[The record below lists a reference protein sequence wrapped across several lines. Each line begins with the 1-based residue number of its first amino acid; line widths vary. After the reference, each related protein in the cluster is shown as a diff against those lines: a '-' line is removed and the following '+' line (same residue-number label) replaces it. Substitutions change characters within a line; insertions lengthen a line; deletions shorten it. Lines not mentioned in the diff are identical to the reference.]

1 MYVVVSKLHFFSR
14 TFITRYISGVGEVIS
29 YSGGVF
35 LNFLPRCQ
43 WDIFTGSDSSS
54 LSNTSFGHAPVFSDV
69 WVSYGKRINF
79 FFFFPFRNMR
89 MRIWAAFK
97 IGKGRAIREKGIL
110 RIYGQRFFQG
120 VLYSLGDFMFHS
132 GDIRGNLGYECRA
145 FSWCLCL
152 KVMWKAVEG
161 YKG

>member
-69 WVSYGKRINF
+69 WVSYGKRIIF
-79 FFFFPFRNMR
+79 FSFLFEIWECVYELPLRLEKEEQFGKKEFFEFMDSGSFRGFY
-89 MRIWAAFK
+89 IHW
-97 IGKGRAIREKGIL
+97 EIL
-110 RIYGQRFFQG
+110 CFIVAIYGEIW
-120 VLYSLGDFMFHS
+120 VMSAELSLDV
-132 GDIRGNLGYECRA
+132 CV
-145 FSWCLCL
+145 WKLCE
-152 KVMWKAVEG
+152 KP
-161 YKG
+161 